1 MNIGAHACASLQ
13 ALTVTNTLD
22 VLLRSSPLQ
31 VPFSSA
37 FREFEH
43 TLFTCEDLSLSGHPR
58 HSTRIGPIITDVEQ
72 TVDQPGTAT
81 LSIYKITYN
90 IIRSC
95 KASPQ
100 VARDP
105 LKELT
110 SSSSSSLR
118 LLLWKHRFAVSSPDL
133 YPWAWASTSHSSG
146 MGCSTSCWA
155 A

>member
-1 MNIGAHACASLQ
+1 MQVCRHSLLQ
-13 ALTVTNTLD
+13 TLWTFCSEAPHCRSRSARLFENLSTRCSRVKIYHFQGTRD
-22 VLLRSSPLQ
+22 TAQGSDQSSPMLNRPSINPEQ
-31 VPFSSA
+31 LHYPF
-37 FREFEH
+37 
-43 TLFTCEDLSLSGHPR
+43 
-58 HSTRIGPIITDVEQ
+58 
-72 TVDQPGTAT
+72 
-81 LSIYKITYN
+81 KITYN

-110 SSSSSSLR
+110 SSSSSLR